1 MTLISKADLFA
12 VSETWL
18 TDNDTAILSDI
29 TPQGYKL
36 HHCPRS
42 DRRGGGTA
50 LIFKESINVE
60 KVSVAGKGSFEASEW
75 LVNPAAT
82 TRLRVV
88 IVYRP
93 PYSVKH
99 PVSTSTFITEFSD
112 YLESLVMSS
121 EPLLILG
128 DFNIHMDLPDDTD
141 CRNMSDLLVSMGL
154 KQHVLQPTHELGHTL
169 DLIITRISD
178 NIIAGRPYTGELFS
192 DHFPVFCQ
200 LKPERPLVAVKHLQF
215 RKIKSIDRDQ
225 FSEAI
230 CSSQLCLEP
239 PDDLDTLVNCYN
251 ETLRSVLDIYAPVLS
266 RDIIVRPRAPW
277 FNEDIRKAKRTRRRA
292 EKKWRTT
299 RLPADLAAF
308 KKERNCVV
316 NLMNE
321 ARRVYYNQFI
331 EDNSTDQ
338 RKLFMASKSLLNMQ
352 PDRSLP
358 PHIDVSLL
366 ANDMGEFFI
375 TKIANI
381 RSKLDG
387 ISPSHLPSTSEPDLV
402 SEPSDIVLSDF
413 QCQTVEA
420 IRDMITSGKKKSC
433 ILDPIPVTLLSA
445 CLDPLLPVITNM
457 VNLSLRTG
465 YFADAWKTAVVH
477 PLLKKPG
484 LDLLFKN
491 FRPISNLQFVSKLT
505 ERVVANQ
512 IQCHM
517 IKNNLF
523 PQLQSAYRSHHST
536 ETALLKVKN
545 DLLMNM
551 NKGHVSLLVLLDL
564 SAAFDTVDH
573 KILLKTLQM
582 KLGVCGSALS
592 WFKSYLEGR
601 SQRICIKET
610 LSQSF
615 DLKWGV
621 PQGSCLGPLLFTIYS
636 SDLFSLLESHL
647 PTAHAYA
654 DDTQLYLS
662 FSPSDGTGELDA
674 VTAIENCIRDIRQ
687 WMCVRKLMLNDD
699 KTEFLIVGT
708 RKQLTKVSIDG
719 VRVGDYNISPSPSVR
734 NLGTWFDSH
743 LDMDVHI
750 TKTCSSAFY
759 YLYNIRHIRKYLSRS
774 STETLIHA
782 FITSRLDYCNSL
794 LYGLPKYQLS
804 KLQRVMNASARLVYC
819 APKSCH
825 ITPLLREL
833 HWLPVC
839 YRIEYK
845 IILLTFKVLHG
856 MAPDYLR
863 HLISV
868 LPPSRYNL
876 RRNDDSAALLTF
888 PTIRTKK
895 TLADR
900 SFSCAAPRLWNLLP
914 TTIRS
919 TSSLDIF
926 KIRLKTFLFNRAF
939 N

>member
-1 MTLISKADLFA
+1 
-12 VSETWL
+12 
-18 TDNDTAILSDI
+18 
-29 TPQGYKL
+29 
-36 HHCPRS
+36 
-42 DRRGGGTA
+42 
-50 LIFKESINVE
+50 
-60 KVSVAGKGSFEASEW
+60 
-75 LVNPAAT
+75 
-82 TRLRVV
+82 
-88 IVYRP
+88 
-93 PYSVKH
+93 
-99 PVSTSTFITEFSD
+99 
-112 YLESLVMSS
+112 
-121 EPLLILG
+121 
-128 DFNIHMDLPDDTD
+128 
-141 CRNMSDLLVSMGL
+141 
-154 KQHVLQPTHELGHTL
+154 
-169 DLIITRISD
+169 
-178 NIIAGRPYTGELFS
+178 
-192 DHFPVFCQ
+192 
-200 LKPERPLVAVKHLQF
+200 
-215 RKIKSIDRDQ
+215 
-225 FSEAI
+225 
-230 CSSQLCLEP
+230 
-239 PDDLDTLVNCYN
+239 
-251 ETLRSVLDIYAPVLS
+251 
-266 RDIIVRPRAPW
+266 
-277 FNEDIRKAKRTRRRA
+277 
-292 EKKWRTT
+292 
-299 RLPADLAAF
+299 
-308 KKERNCVV
+308 VV

-338 RKLFMASKSLLNMQ
+338 RRLFMASETLLNMHL
-352 PDRSLP
+352 DRSLP
-358 PHIDVSLL
+358 PHTDSSSL

-381 RSKLDG
+381 KSKLDG
-387 ISPSHLPSTSEPDLV
+387 ISPSHLPSTSEPDLA

-413 QCQTVEA
+413 QCQTVQA

-433 ILDPIPVTLLSA
+433 ILDPKPVTLLSA

-465 YFADAWKTAVVH
+465 YFANAWKTTVVH
-477 PLLKKPG
+477 PLFKKPG

-491 FRPISNLQFVSKLT
+491 FRPIRNLQFVSKLT

-512 IQCHM
+512 IQSHM
-517 IKNNLF
+517 FKNNLF

-551 NKGHVSLLVLLDL
+551 DKGHVSLLVLLDL

-601 SQRICIKET
+601 SQRICIKEM

-615 DLKWGV
+615 DLQWGV

-636 SDLFSLLESHL
+636 SDLFSLWESHL

-662 FSPSDGTGELDA
+662 FSPSVGTGELDA
-674 VTAIENCIRDIRQ
+674 VTAIENCIQDIRQ

-699 KTEFLIVGT
+699 KTEFLLVGT

-719 VRVGDYNISPSPSVR
+719 VRVGDYNISPSPSGR
-734 NLGTWFDSH
+734 NLGTWFDPH
-743 LDMDVHI
+743 YQITLHI

-774 STETLIHA
+774 SSETLIHA
-782 FITSRLDYCNSL
+782 FITSRLDYCKSL

-839 YRIEYK
+839 YHIEYK

-856 MAPDYLR
+856 MGPDYLR

-876 RRNDDSAALLTF
+876 RRKDDCGALLTF
-888 PTIRTKK
+888 P
-895 TLADR
+895 
-900 SFSCAAPRLWNLLP
+900 
-914 TTIRS
+914 
-919 TSSLDIF
+919 
-926 KIRLKTFLFNRAF
+926 KIRNQEDPGG
-939 N
+939 

>member
-1 MTLISKADLFA
+1 
-12 VSETWL
+12 
-18 TDNDTAILSDI
+18 
-29 TPQGYKL
+29 
-36 HHCPRS
+36 
-42 DRRGGGTA
+42 
-50 LIFKESINVE
+50 
-60 KVSVAGKGSFEASEW
+60 
-75 LVNPAAT
+75 
-82 TRLRVV
+82 
-88 IVYRP
+88 
-93 PYSVKH
+93 
-99 PVSTSTFITEFSD
+99 
-112 YLESLVMSS
+112 
-121 EPLLILG
+121 
-128 DFNIHMDLPDDTD
+128 
-141 CRNMSDLLVSMGL
+141 
-154 KQHVLQPTHELGHTL
+154 
-169 DLIITRISD
+169 
-178 NIIAGRPYTGELFS
+178 
-192 DHFPVFCQ
+192 
-200 LKPERPLVAVKHLQF
+200 
-215 RKIKSIDRDQ
+215 
-225 FSEAI
+225 
-230 CSSQLCLEP
+230 
-239 PDDLDTLVNCYN
+239 
-251 ETLRSVLDIYAPVLS
+251 
-266 RDIIVRPRAPW
+266 
-277 FNEDIRKAKRTRRRA
+277 
-292 EKKWRTT
+292 
-299 RLPADLAAF
+299 
-308 KKERNCVV
+308 
-316 NLMNE
+316 MNE

-338 RKLFMASKSLLNMQ
+338 RRLFMASKSLLNMHL
-352 PDRSLP
+352 DRSLP
-358 PHIDVSLL
+358 PHTDSSSL

-381 RSKLDG
+381 KSKLDG
-387 ISPSHLPSTSEPDLV
+387 ISPSHLPSTSEPDLA

-413 QCQTVEA
+413 QCQTVDA

-433 ILDPIPVTLLSA
+433 ILDPKPVTLLSA

-465 YFADAWKTAVVH
+465 YFANAWKTTVVH

-491 FRPISNLQFVSKLT
+491 FRPIRNLQFVSKLT

-512 IQCHM
+512 IQSHM
-517 IKNNLF
+517 FKNNLF

-551 NKGHVSLLVLLDL
+551 DKGHVSLLLLLDL
-564 SAAFDTVDH
+564 SAAFDIVDH
-573 KILLKTLQM
+573 KMLLKTLQM

-615 DLKWGV
+615 DLQWGV

-636 SDLFSLLESHL
+636 SDLFSLWESHL

-654 DDTQLYLS
+654 DDTQLHLS
-662 FSPSDGTGELDA
+662 FSVGTGELDA
-674 VTAIENCIRDIRQ
+674 VTAIENCVQDIRQ

-699 KTEFLIVGT
+699 KTEFLLVGT

-734 NLGTWFDSH
+734 NLGTWFDPYYQIT
-743 LDMDVHI
+743 LHI

-774 STETLIHA
+774 SSETLIHA

-839 YRIEYK
+839 YCIEYK

-856 MAPDYLR
+856 MGPDYLR

-876 RRNDDSAALLTF
+876 RRNDDCGALLTF
-888 PTIRTKK
+888 P
-895 TLADR
+895 
-900 SFSCAAPRLWNLLP
+900 
-914 TTIRS
+914 
-919 TSSLDIF
+919 
-926 KIRLKTFLFNRAF
+926 KIRNQEDPGG
-939 N
+939 

>member
-1 MTLISKADLFA
+1 M
-12 VSETWL
+12 
-18 TDNDTAILSDI
+18 
-29 TPQGYKL
+29 
-36 HHCPRS
+36 
-42 DRRGGGTA
+42 
-50 LIFKESINVE
+50 
-60 KVSVAGKGSFEASEW
+60 
-75 LVNPAAT
+75 
-82 TRLRVV
+82 
-88 IVYRP
+88 
-93 PYSVKH
+93 
-99 PVSTSTFITEFSD
+99 
-112 YLESLVMSS
+112 
-121 EPLLILG
+121 
-128 DFNIHMDLPDDTD
+128 
-141 CRNMSDLLVSMGL
+141 
-154 KQHVLQPTHELGHTL
+154 
-169 DLIITRISD
+169 
-178 NIIAGRPYTGELFS
+178 
-192 DHFPVFCQ
+192 
-200 LKPERPLVAVKHLQF
+200 
-215 RKIKSIDRDQ
+215 
-225 FSEAI
+225 
-230 CSSQLCLEP
+230 
-239 PDDLDTLVNCYN
+239 
-251 ETLRSVLDIYAPVLS
+251 
-266 RDIIVRPRAPW
+266 
-277 FNEDIRKAKRTRRRA
+277 
-292 EKKWRTT
+292 
-299 RLPADLAAF
+299 
-308 KKERNCVV
+308 
-316 NLMNE
+316 
-321 ARRVYYNQFI
+321 
-331 EDNSTDQ
+331 
-338 RKLFMASKSLLNMQ
+338 
-352 PDRSLP
+352 
-358 PHIDVSLL
+358 
-366 ANDMGEFFI
+366 
-375 TKIANI
+375 
-381 RSKLDG
+381 
-387 ISPSHLPSTSEPDLV
+387 
-402 SEPSDIVLSDF
+402 
-413 QCQTVEA
+413 
-420 IRDMITSGKKKSC
+420 
-433 ILDPIPVTLLSA
+433 
-445 CLDPLLPVITNM
+445 
-457 VNLSLRTG
+457 
-465 YFADAWKTAVVH
+465 VH

-512 IQCHM
+512 IQSHM

-582 KLGVCGSALS
+582 KLGVCGSVLS

-615 DLKWGV
+615 DLQWGV

-662 FSPSDGTGELDA
+662 FSPSVGTGELDA

-699 KTEFLIVGT
+699 KTEFLLVKT

-719 VRVGDYNISPSPSVR
+719 IRVGDYNISPSPSVR
-734 NLGTWFDSH
+734 NLGTWFDPH

-774 STETLIHA
+774 SSETLIHA

-856 MAPDYLR
+856 MAPDYLH

-876 RRNDDSAALLTF
+876 RRNDDCAALLTF
-888 PTIRTKK
+888 PKIRTKK

-919 TSSLDIF
+919 ISSLDIF

>member
-1 MTLISKADLFA
+1 M
-12 VSETWL
+12 
-18 TDNDTAILSDI
+18 
-29 TPQGYKL
+29 
-36 HHCPRS
+36 
-42 DRRGGGTA
+42 
-50 LIFKESINVE
+50 
-60 KVSVAGKGSFEASEW
+60 
-75 LVNPAAT
+75 
-82 TRLRVV
+82 
-88 IVYRP
+88 
-93 PYSVKH
+93 
-99 PVSTSTFITEFSD
+99 
-112 YLESLVMSS
+112 
-121 EPLLILG
+121 
-128 DFNIHMDLPDDTD
+128 
-141 CRNMSDLLVSMGL
+141 
-154 KQHVLQPTHELGHTL
+154 
-169 DLIITRISD
+169 
-178 NIIAGRPYTGELFS
+178 
-192 DHFPVFCQ
+192 
-200 LKPERPLVAVKHLQF
+200 
-215 RKIKSIDRDQ
+215 
-225 FSEAI
+225 
-230 CSSQLCLEP
+230 
-239 PDDLDTLVNCYN
+239 
-251 ETLRSVLDIYAPVLS
+251 
-266 RDIIVRPRAPW
+266 
-277 FNEDIRKAKRTRRRA
+277 RRRA
-292 EKKWRTT
+292 EKKRRTT
-299 RLPADLAAF
+299 GLTADLAAF
-308 KKERNCVV
+308 KKERNRVV

-331 EDNSTDQ
+331 EDNSTD
-338 RKLFMASKSLLNMQ
+338 RRGLFMASKSLLNMHL
-352 PDRSLP
+352 DRYLP
-358 PHIDVSLL
+358 PHTDSSSL

-375 TKIANI
+375 TKIVNI
-381 RSKLDG
+381 KSKLDG
-387 ISPSHLPSTSEPDLV
+387 ITPSHLPSTSEADLA

-433 ILDPIPVTLLSA
+433 ILDPKPVSLLSA
-445 CLDPLLPVITNM
+445 CLDPLLPVITHM

-465 YFADAWKTAVVH
+465 YFANAWKTTVVH

-491 FRPISNLQFVSKLT
+491 FRPIRNLQFVSKLT
-505 ERVVANQ
+505 ERAVANQ
-512 IQCHM
+512 IQSLM
-517 IKNNLF
+517 FKNNLF

-545 DLLMNM
+545 DLLMIM
-551 NKGHVSLLVLLDL
+551 DKGHVSLLVLLDL

-615 DLKWGV
+615 DLQWGV

-636 SDLFSLLESHL
+636 SDLFSLWESHL
-647 PTAHAYA
+647 PTTHAYA

-662 FSPSDGTGELDA
+662 FSLTVGTGELDA
-674 VTAIENCIRDIRQ
+674 VTAIENCIQDIRQ

-699 KTEFLIVGT
+699 KTEFLLVGT

-719 VRVGDYNISPSPSVR
+719 VRVGDYNISLSPSVR
-734 NLGTWFDSH
+734 NLGTWFDPH
-743 LDMDVHI
+743 YQIALPI
-750 TKTCSSAFY
+750 IKTCSSAFY
-759 YLYNIRHIRKYLSRS
+759 YLHNIRHIRKYLSRS
-774 STETLIHA
+774 SSETLTHA

-856 MAPDYLR
+856 MGPDYLR

-876 RRNDDSAALLTF
+876 RRNDDCGALLTF
-888 PTIRTKK
+888 P
-895 TLADR
+895 
-900 SFSCAAPRLWNLLP
+900 
-914 TTIRS
+914 
-919 TSSLDIF
+919 
-926 KIRLKTFLFNRAF
+926 KIRNQKDPGGKIV
-939 N
+939 

>member
-1 MTLISKADLFA
+1 M
-12 VSETWL
+12 
-18 TDNDTAILSDI
+18 
-29 TPQGYKL
+29 
-36 HHCPRS
+36 
-42 DRRGGGTA
+42 
-50 LIFKESINVE
+50 
-60 KVSVAGKGSFEASEW
+60 
-75 LVNPAAT
+75 
-82 TRLRVV
+82 
-88 IVYRP
+88 
-93 PYSVKH
+93 
-99 PVSTSTFITEFSD
+99 
-112 YLESLVMSS
+112 
-121 EPLLILG
+121 
-128 DFNIHMDLPDDTD
+128 
-141 CRNMSDLLVSMGL
+141 
-154 KQHVLQPTHELGHTL
+154 
-169 DLIITRISD
+169 
-178 NIIAGRPYTGELFS
+178 
-192 DHFPVFCQ
+192 
-200 LKPERPLVAVKHLQF
+200 
-215 RKIKSIDRDQ
+215 
-225 FSEAI
+225 
-230 CSSQLCLEP
+230 
-239 PDDLDTLVNCYN
+239 
-251 ETLRSVLDIYAPVLS
+251 
-266 RDIIVRPRAPW
+266 
-277 FNEDIRKAKRTRRRA
+277 
-292 EKKWRTT
+292 
-299 RLPADLAAF
+299 
-308 KKERNCVV
+308 V

-331 EDNSTDQ
+331 EDKSTDH
-338 RKLFMASKSLLNMQ
+338 RRLFMASKSLLNMHL
-352 PDRSLP
+352 DRSLP
-358 PHIDVSLL
+358 PHTDSSSL

-375 TKIANI
+375 AKIANI
-381 RSKLDG
+381 KSKLDG
-387 ISPSHLPSTSEPDLV
+387 ISPSHLPSTSEPDLA
-402 SEPSDIVLSDF
+402 SERSDIVLSDF

-433 ILDPIPVTLLSA
+433 ILDPKPVTLLSA
-445 CLDPLLPVITNM
+445 WLDPLLPVITNM

-465 YFADAWKTAVVH
+465 YFANAWKTTVVH

-491 FRPISNLQFVSKLT
+491 FRPIRNLQFVSKLT

-512 IQCHM
+512 IQSHM
-517 IKNNLF
+517 FKNNLF

-551 NKGHVSLLVLLDL
+551 DKGHVSLLVLLDL

-582 KLGVCGSALS
+582 KLGVCGSGLS

-615 DLKWGV
+615 DLQWGV

-636 SDLFSLLESHL
+636 SDLFSRWESHL

-662 FSPSDGTGELDA
+662 FSPSVGTGELDA
-674 VTAIENCIRDIRQ
+674 VTAIENCIQDIRQ

-699 KTEFLIVGT
+699 KTEFLLVGT

-719 VRVGDYNISPSPSVR
+719 VRVKDYNISPSPSVR
-734 NLGTWFDSH
+734 NLGTWFDPH
-743 LDMDVHI
+743 YQITLHI

-759 YLYNIRHIRKYLSRS
+759 HLYNIRHIRKYLSRS
-774 STETLIHA
+774 SSETLIHA

-804 KLQRVMNASARLVYC
+804 KSQRVMNASARLVYC

-839 YRIEYK
+839 YHIEYK

-856 MAPDYLR
+856 MGPDYLR

-876 RRNDDSAALLTF
+876 RRNDDCGALLTF
-888 PTIRTKK
+888 P
-895 TLADR
+895 
-900 SFSCAAPRLWNLLP
+900 
-914 TTIRS
+914 
-919 TSSLDIF
+919 
-926 KIRLKTFLFNRAF
+926 KIRNQEDPGG
-939 N
+939 

>member
-1 MTLISKADLFA
+1 
-12 VSETWL
+12 
-18 TDNDTAILSDI
+18 
-29 TPQGYKL
+29 
-36 HHCPRS
+36 
-42 DRRGGGTA
+42 
-50 LIFKESINVE
+50 
-60 KVSVAGKGSFEASEW
+60 
-75 LVNPAAT
+75 
-82 TRLRVV
+82 
-88 IVYRP
+88 
-93 PYSVKH
+93 
-99 PVSTSTFITEFSD
+99 
-112 YLESLVMSS
+112 
-121 EPLLILG
+121 
-128 DFNIHMDLPDDTD
+128 
-141 CRNMSDLLVSMGL
+141 
-154 KQHVLQPTHELGHTL
+154 
-169 DLIITRISD
+169 
-178 NIIAGRPYTGELFS
+178 
-192 DHFPVFCQ
+192 
-200 LKPERPLVAVKHLQF
+200 
-215 RKIKSIDRDQ
+215 
-225 FSEAI
+225 
-230 CSSQLCLEP
+230 
-239 PDDLDTLVNCYN
+239 
-251 ETLRSVLDIYAPVLS
+251 
-266 RDIIVRPRAPW
+266 
-277 FNEDIRKAKRTRRRA
+277 
-292 EKKWRTT
+292 
-299 RLPADLAAF
+299 
-308 KKERNCVV
+308 
-316 NLMNE
+316 
-321 ARRVYYNQFI
+321 
-331 EDNSTDQ
+331 
-338 RKLFMASKSLLNMQ
+338 MA
-352 PDRSLP
+352 
-358 PHIDVSLL
+358 
-366 ANDMGEFFI
+366 
-375 TKIANI
+375 
-381 RSKLDG
+381 
-387 ISPSHLPSTSEPDLV
+387 
-402 SEPSDIVLSDF
+402 
-413 QCQTVEA
+413 
-420 IRDMITSGKKKSC
+420 
-433 ILDPIPVTLLSA
+433 LLSA

-457 VNLSLRTG
+457 VNLSLRTE

-523 PQLQSAYRSHHST
+523 PHLQSAYRSHHST
-536 ETALLKVKN
+536 ETAFLKVKN

-582 KLGVCGSALS
+582 KLGVFGSAPS

-621 PQGSCLGPLLFTIYS
+621 PQCSCLGPLLFTIYL

-647 PTAHAYA
+647 QTAHAYA

-662 FSPSDGTGELDA
+662 FSPNVGTGELDA

-699 KTEFLIVGT
+699 KTEFLLVGI
-708 RKQLTKVSIDG
+708 RKQLTKVPIDG

-734 NLGTWFDSH
+734 NLGTWFDPH

-759 YLYNIRHIRKYLSRS
+759 YLYNIRHIRKKYLSRS

-782 FITSRLDYCNSL
+782 FITSGLDYCNNL

-825 ITPLLREL
+825 ITPLPREL

-876 RRNDDSAALLTF
+876 RRNDDYAALLTF
-888 PTIRTKK
+888 PKIRTKK

-900 SFSCAAPRLWNLLP
+900 SFSCAAPGLWNLLP